1 MFGSPSQDFLMG
13 LNSPRFQHTLQQIMS
28 GDTVYRPYV
37 DGSHGQMQVDL
48 NEPAS
53 HPSQMFM
60 TYAGTPPSAYMQEP
74 YVVALEIVPDPAPD
88 DPAEHDRDGDEGAV
102 PMGRGRRVH
111 RRRGIFDHWETCA
124 PLLDPLSL
132 RPGPDRAS
140 KLRFDKWDGYCCVP
154 ELEASP

>member
-1 MFGSPSQDFLMG
+1 
-13 LNSPRFQHTLQQIMS
+13 MS
-28 GDTVYRPYV
+28 GEMVYRPYV

-74 YVVALEIVPDPAPD
+74 YVVAPEVAPDSAPD
-88 DPAEHDRDGDEGAV
+88 DPAEHDRDGDDGAV

-111 RRRGIFDHWETCA
+111 RRRV
-124 PLLDPLSL
+124 LSL
-132 RPGPDRAS
+132 WQLKTCS
-140 KLRFDKWDGYCCVP
+140 GYVY
-154 ELEASP
+154 LLVRTYVSLNLVVHV